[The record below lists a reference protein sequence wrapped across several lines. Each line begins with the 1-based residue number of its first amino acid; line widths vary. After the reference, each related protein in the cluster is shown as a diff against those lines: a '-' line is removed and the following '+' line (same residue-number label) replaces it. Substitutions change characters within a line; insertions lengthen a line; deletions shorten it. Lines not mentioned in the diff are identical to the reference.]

1 MAELTQKTCP
11 YCQTQF
17 RPGEH
22 GHECPQCHIPHHE
35 DCWRENGGCTTF
47 GCTGQQPAGQAAPPT
62 GSWSPSQTSD
72 HIELSLEDLSRCAV
86 CGADIPFSDETCRH
100 CGTPTDL
107 PPSLARG
114 NTGRTPAPYAG
125 MPAQPYQG
133 AGYGYQPPPFPAC
146 GQQLKSPAAACLL
159 NLLLLGA
166 GYFYLNQIGKGFTVL
181 AIGIVGI
188 CFSYGVITLVMLIFA
203 MVDCYQIADRMN
215 RGLPG

>member
-22 GHECPQCHIPHHE
+22 AHVCPQCHIPHHE

-47 GCTGQQPAGQAAPPT
+47 GCTGQIPAGHAAAPS
-62 GSWSPSQTSD
+62 GSWSPASTPD
-72 HIELSLEDLSRCAV
+72 HIELSLDDLSRCAV
-86 CGADIPFSDETCRH
+86 CGAETSIWDETCRQ

-114 NTGRTPAPYAG
+114 HTGQAPYAG

-133 AGYGYQPPPFPAC
+133 GYGGYPQPYC

-166 GYFYLNQIGKGFTVL
+166 GYFYLNQIGKGFAIL
-181 AIGIVGI
+181 AIGLIGG
-188 CFSYGVITLVMLIFA
+188 CFSYGVITLIMLVFA
-203 MVDCYQIADRMN
+203 MVDCYQIADRIN